1 MLHIKALTLKQLNE
15 NQLENIRQLS
25 DLQLQISAEQL
36 RRKNLM
42 PEETQF
48 YIDSLTKGFQ
58 FYLKKYYF
66 RLKIISD
73 KNLSFKKIKKN
84 TTFIW
89 SKFFT
94 TKNFI
99 I

>member
-1 MLHIKALTLKQLNE
+1 LLHIKALTLKQLNE